1 MNIDIINV
9 IEKYGFWVL
18 LIILL
23 FVGVVLLI
31 KRIVEKTIDNIF
43 SEELSKKSQ
52 YYISTLNRRTVAYEI
67 LLKKELEYYE
77 SISDFVSELIVVI
90 QDVLWNYEQFSKQKD
105 NEIKEKY
112 KKQAIKIYLKILKSI
127 PVTKKDN
134 LIFQNYSSQ
143 IVFKKHSEIICYLQ
157 KNIENINNIL
167 LSETESNLEDNI
179 NILTSITN
187 ETLMLSSKLMISI
200 QEQQKDLS
208 K

>member
-9 IEKYGFWVL
+9 IEKYGFWIL

-23 FVGVVLLI
+23 FVGAVLLI

-77 SISDFVSELIVVI
+77 SISDFISELIVDI

-105 NEIKEKY
+105 DEIKEKY

-134 LIFQNYSSQ
+134 LIFQNYSSK
-143 IVFKKHSEIICYLQ
+143 IVFKNHSEIICYLQ
-157 KNIENINNIL
+157 KNIENINNIV
-167 LSETESNLEDNI
+167 LSEIESNLEDNI

-200 QEQQKDLS
+200 QEQQKELS